1 LRKNSRREQE
11 KKGAMT
17 PGFAG
22 PPPFRDPDEGHRTA
36 GGDASAP
43 VASPRRRAMLG
54 LLTATALPAPA
65 VPAGTVAAGTALF
78 ADPTC
83 AAHEPPPGHP
93 DQSTRLTV
101 VLDALA
107 PLVAAGRLRI
117 MTPATAGDADLEL
130 VHDPAYI
137 ALARAEAAAGA
148 DLLSTGDTPLSRRSI
163 EAATAAAGCGL
174 GAVDAVLTGR
184 CRAAFC
190 AVRPPGHHASVR
202 TGMGFGIFNT
212 IAIAARHAQKRH
224 GVERILI
231 VDWDVHHGNG
241 TQATF
246 WSDGRV
252 LFFDT
257 HQHPW
262 YPGTGDASETGEG
275 RGKGLI
281 VNRPLPAGTTGDTVL
296 NLYDETLRRAAD
308 RFRPQLVLVS
318 AGFDSRIDD
327 PLGRFRLTDADF
339 DRMTERILDIA
350 DRHAGGRCVSI
361 LEGGYNL
368 PGLASAARTH
378 VERLCSA

>member
-1 LRKNSRREQE
+1 MTSRCT
-11 KKGAMT
+11 G
-17 PGFAG
+17 
-22 PPPFRDPDEGHRTA
+22 RTA
-36 GGDASAP
+36 F
-43 VASPRRRAMLG
+43 ASPRDDTRPAGPAASSQPRSLRRRSLLG
-54 LLTATALPAPA
+54 LVSTAALPGFQARAATAAPA
-65 VPAGTVAAGTALF
+65 TALF
-78 ADPTC
+78 ADPVC
-83 AAHEPPPGHP
+83 AAHEPPVGHP
-93 DQSTRLTV
+93 DQAARLAA

-107 PLVAAGRLRI
+107 PLITTERLCP
-117 MTPATAGDADLEL
+117 MAPSPARDADLEL
-130 VHDPAYI
+130 VHDPAYV
-137 ALARAEAAAGA
+137 ALARAEAASGA

-163 EAATAAAGCGL
+163 DAATAAAGCGL
-174 GAVDAVLTGR
+174 SAVDAVLTGR
-184 CRAAFC
+184 CRSAFC
-190 AVRPPGHHASVR
+190 AVRPPGHHASAR

-212 IAIAARHAQKRH
+212 IAIAARHAQRRH

-246 WSDGRV
+246 WADGGV

-275 RGKGLI
+275 RGEGLI
-281 VNRPLPAGTTGDTVL
+281 VNRPLPAGTAGETVL
-296 NLYDETLRRAAD
+296 ALYDETLRRAAD

-368 PGLASAARTH
+368 PGLASAARAH
-378 VERLCSA
+378 VERLCRA